1 MRVRECAMDE
11 ERDNRSDMLT
21 RTHGAWS
28 WLIGAALTAAALY
41 WAVPLG
47 GGRPT
52 SVTIFGLNAPQARIA
67 SYPGL
72 RMRPVSDGEVA
83 AVIR

>member
-1 MRVRECAMDE
+1 MDE
-11 ERDNRSDMLT
+11 ERDDLPDVVA

-28 WLIGAALTAAALY
+28 WLIGAAVTAAALY
-41 WAVPLG
+41 WALPLG

-52 SVTIFGLNAPQARIA
+52 SVTILGVNAPHARVA

-72 RMRPVSDGEVA
+72 RMRPVSDGQVA

>member
-1 MRVRECAMDE
+1 MDE
-11 ERDNRSDMLT
+11 ERDNRPAVLPQ
-21 RTHGAWS
+21 THGVWF
-28 WLIGAALTAAALY
+28 WLIGATLTAAALY
-41 WAVPLG
+41 WAIPLG

-52 SVTIFGLNAPQARIA
+52 SVTIFRINAPHARVA

-72 RMRPVSDGEVA
+72 RMRPMADGQTT

>member
-1 MRVRECAMDE
+1 MDE
-11 ERDNRSDMLT
+11 ERDNRPGVVTHM
-21 RTHGAWS
+21 HGAWS
-28 WLIGAALTAAALY
+28 WLMGAALTAAALY
-41 WAVPLG
+41 WAIPLG

-52 SVTIFGLNAPQARIA
+52 SVTILGINAPHARLA

-72 RMRPVSDGEVA
+72 RMRPVSDGQVA